1 MIANSSRQPRLL
13 TLRLGSLLSMV
24 AATACLA
31 ACQSKWI
38 GSGSSSVSAGDQSPP
53 VAVVNGVS
61 ISRDF
66 YEFYVKG
73 VAGGRSS
80 SDLTAPER
88 KAALDNLIRAEV
100 VAQQAEKDGL
110 TQDTQTVD
118 LLALSRLNVLEQSSS
133 QRYLKDRKPTE
144 EELRAEYETEVQQL
158 PHQEYHARHILV
170 ATEPYADKLIEEL
183 DKGANFSDL
192 AKRESMDSSKDNGG
206 DLGWFSPDRMEP
218 AFASAVVALK
228 PGEYTHRPV
237 HTEYGWHIIML
248 EGTRDVTPPP
258 YDSVRQRLQQIV
270 QEKKF
275 RAYEDNLVKSAK
287 VDRKIS

>member
-1 MIANSSRQPRLL
+1 MIANSSRQPCL
-13 TLRLGSLLSMV
+13 TLRLGSLLSMI
-24 AATACLA
+24 AAAACLA
-31 ACQSKWI
+31 ACQPK
-38 GSGSSSVSAGDQSPP
+38 GTASVSAGNQSPP
-53 VAVVNGVS
+53 VAVVNGVP

-73 VAGGRSS
+73 IAGGRSS
-80 SDLTAPER
+80 TELTAAER
-88 KAALDNLIRAEV
+88 KTALDNLIRAQV
-100 VAQQAEKDGL
+100 VAQQTEKDGL
-110 TQDTQTVD
+110 AQDPQTVD
-118 LLALSRLNVLEQSSS
+118 LLELSRLNVLEQSAS

-228 PGEYTHRPV
+228 PGEYTHKPV

-258 YDSVRQRLQQIV
+258 YDSVRQRLMQIV

-275 RAYEDNLVKSAK
+275 RAYEEGLVKNAK
-287 VDRKIS
+287 IERKIS

>member
-1 MIANSSRQPRLL
+1 MIANASRQPRLL
-13 TLRLGSLLSMV
+13 TLRLGSLLSMIAV
-24 AATACLA
+24 AACLA
-31 ACQSKWI
+31 ACQPK
-38 GSGSSSVSAGDQSPP
+38 GTGSVSAGNQSPP
-53 VAVVNGVS
+53 VAVVNGVP
-61 ISRDF
+61 IGRDF

-73 VAGGRSS
+73 IAGGRSS
-80 SDLTAPER
+80 SELTAAER

-100 VAQQAEKDGL
+100 VAQQADKDGL
-110 TQDTQTVD
+110 AQDPQTLN
-118 LLALSRLNVLEQSSS
+118 LLELSRLNVLEQSAS

-275 RAYEDNLVKSAK
+275 RAYEDGLLKNAK
-287 VDRKIS
+287 IDRKIS